1 MVAGNQ
7 QTFRRTRGPRW
18 KYPSFIRLLLMAG
31 VLSLIAGLLIGYPPG
46 IRPTGSD
53 GVVRT
58 GRVSNPAL
66 LPVVRLG
73 IENLDGA
80 LAVFK
85 GKRVGLITNATGVD
99 SQLRRTVDILNEK
112 VNLVALFAPEHGLRG
127 NVAAGAPVPH
137 EIDAKT
143 GLPIYSLHGET
154 RKPTAA
160 MLKEVDVL
168 AFDIQDIGTRS
179 YTYIYTMAYAMQRA
193 RELNKTFV
201 VFDRPNPVGGER
213 VEGGLLKPAYSS
225 FIGLYPIPIRHGLT
239 VGELARLF
247 NEEFAIGVNLV
258 VVPMQGW
265 QRSMQL
271 AQTRLPWVM
280 TSPNIPTPDSALVY
294 SGTGLFGGSNV
305 SEGIGTTRPFEL
317 VGAPWLDGQKLANL
331 LNVQRLPGVYFRPVH
346 FTPQWGKYQGRVCNG
361 VQLHITDPRQFSTVL
376 VGLRLLDAIR
386 EQGGSRFKWNEPKG
400 KDRWMIDLYAGGPEL
415 REGKIATTELLA
427 LWGTEAEEFR
437 RRAHKYRL
445 YQ

>member
-1 MVAGNQ
+1 
-7 QTFRRTRGPRW
+7 
-18 KYPSFIRLLLMAG
+18 
-31 VLSLIAGLLIGYPPG
+31 
-46 IRPTGSD
+46 
-53 GVVRT
+53 
-58 GRVSNPAL
+58 
-66 LPVVRLG
+66 
-73 IENLDGA
+73 
-80 LAVFK
+80 
-85 GKRVGLITNATGVD
+85 
-99 SQLRRTVDILNEK
+99 
-112 VNLVALFAPEHGLRG
+112 
-127 NVAAGAPVPH
+127 
-137 EIDAKT
+137 
-143 GLPIYSLHGET
+143 
-154 RKPTAA
+154 
-160 MLKEVDVL
+160 MLKNVDVL
-168 AFDIQDIGTRS
+168 AFDIQDIGARS

-225 FIGLYPIPIRHGLT
+225 FIGLYPIPMRHGLT

-265 QRSMQL
+265 QRSMQQ

-317 VGAPWLDGQKLANL
+317 VGAPWLDGQKLADL
-331 LNVQRLPGVYFRPVH
+331 LNAQRLPGVYFRPVH

-361 VQLHITDPRQFSTVL
+361 VQLHITDPRQFSAVL

-386 EQGGSRFKWNEPKG
+386 LQGGSRFKWNEPKG
-400 KDRWMIDLYAGGPEL
+400 KDRWMIDLYVGGPEL

-427 LWGTEAEEFR
+427 RWSTEADEFR
-437 RRAHKYRL
+437 RRSQKYRL